1 MQLPCPVQPG
11 EIIARKYQVE
21 SILGSGGVGVVVAAR
36 HVQLGERVALKFL
49 HPEAASSTTDMA
61 RFLREARAA
70 VRLKNE
76 HAARVIDVGTLENGC
91 PFIVMEFL
99 TGTDLGVL
107 LDQVESVPP
116 MEAADYVLQACE
128 AVAEAHALGIVHRDL
143 KPSNLFLTERADG
156 SPLIKV
162 LDFGIAKATIEAELG
177 AGDLELTKTRTV
189 LGSPMYMSP
198 EQVRSSK
205 SVDQRSDIWS
215 LGIVLYELLSGTVPF
230 DGDTAT
236 GVVAAVLSD
245 PPPPL
250 LARKPDLPHGLV
262 YAVERCLQKQREH
275 RFQNVAELAEAL
287 LPFAPEHSRLS
298 VSRIAGTLGIKARA
312 TSSLARLSHPSTPVA
327 TATTIKSVDVELTH
341 RFGRIRL
348 LSWGLGGA
356 VVIALCGMGAWRFGG
371 RPQPAAAAS
380 PVGSGVPSLHEAGLA
395 ASAVVA
401 PPPASPPSVTPASAP
416 QPGFSEP
423 RAPASVAE
431 PAASISA
438 VRALAVP
445 KSAPLALPSS
455 RDAGRAAPPRGK
467 LIDETV
473 DTRK

>member
-1 MQLPCPVQPG
+1 MSLPCPVQPG

-49 HPEAASSTTDMA
+49 HPEAVSSQTDMA

-76 HAARVIDVGTLENGC
+76 HVARVIDVGTLENGC
-91 PFIVMEFL
+91 PYIVMEFL
-99 TGTDLGVL
+99 TGTDLAALIEHVG
-107 LDQVESVPP
+107 SVAPTD
-116 MEAADYVLQACE
+116 AADYVLQASE

-156 SPLIKV
+156 SPLVKV
-162 LDFGIAKATIEAELG
+162 LDFGIAKTMVDAELG
-177 AGDLELTKTRTV
+177 VGHQELTKTRTV

-198 EQVRSSK
+198 EQVRNSK
-205 SVDQRSDIWS
+205 SVDQRSDVWS

-250 LARKPDLPHGLV
+250 LSRKPDLPQGLV

-287 LPFAPEHSRLS
+287 APFAPEHSRLS
-298 VSRIAGTLGIKARA
+298 VGRIAGTLGLKARG
-312 TSSLARLSHPSTPVA
+312 TSPLARFSHSGNPVVA
-327 TATTIKSVDVELTH
+327 TATTIKSVDQTPTARFRRVRALTWAS
-341 RFGRIRL
+341 GGCL
-348 LSWGLGGA
+348 L
-356 VVIALCGMGAWRFGG
+356 IALCGAGAWHFASQPR
-371 RPQPAAAAS
+371 PAASAPGLAAPPKMDTAAS
-380 PVGSGVPSLHEAGLA
+380 GPLATPSASALTEAAAGVPSPEVIPARTT
-395 ASAVVA
+395 
-401 PPPASPPSVTPASAP
+401 PPVTGPSPSSSTA
-416 QPGFSEP
+416 
-423 RAPASVAE
+423 RAWS
-431 PAASISA
+431 
-438 VRALAVP
+438 VP
-445 KSAPLALPSS
+445 KLGPLGLPTG
-455 RDAGRAAPPRGK
+455 RDAGSAATRGK
-467 LIDETV
+467 FIDETV
-473 DTRK
+473 ETRK

>member
-1 MQLPCPVQPG
+1 MNLPCPVQPG

-49 HPEAASSTTDMA
+49 HPEAVSSQTDMA

-76 HAARVIDVGTLENGC
+76 HVARVIDVGTLENGC
-91 PFIVMEFL
+91 PYIVMEFL
-99 TGTDLGVL
+99 TGTDLGAL
-107 LDQVESVPP
+107 LEQVESVPP
-116 MEAADYVLQACE
+116 ADAADYVLQACE

-162 LDFGIAKATIEAELG
+162 LDFGIAKTMVDAELG
-177 AGDLELTKTRTV
+177 VGNQELTKTRTV

-198 EQVRSSK
+198 EQVRNSK
-205 SVDQRSDIWS
+205 SVDPRTDVWS

-250 LARKPDLPHGLV
+250 LARKPSLPQGVV

-287 LPFAPEHSRLS
+287 APFAPEHSQLS
-298 VSRIAGTLGIKARA
+298 VARIAGTLGLKARG
-312 TSSLARLSHPSTPVA
+312 TSPLARFSHRSNPAA
-327 TATTIKSVDVELTH
+327 TATTIKSVDQEPT
-341 RFGRIRL
+341 RKFGR
-348 LSWGLGGA
+348 LGALGWAGVGCVA
-356 VVIALCGMGAWRFGG
+356 VALCGVGAWHFGS
-371 RPQPAAAAS
+371 RPRP
-380 PVGSGVPSLHEAGLA
+380 A
-395 ASAVVA
+395 ASAVGFDGPLKTEA
-401 PPPASPPSVTPASAP
+401 PSAAAKLPPAPAPSLVVPSAP
-416 QPGFSEP
+416 QPEISPVRTPPPTPVTEP
-423 RAPASVAE
+423 SPSTSTARAWP
-431 PAASISA
+431 I
-438 VRALAVP
+438 P
-445 KSAPLALPSS
+445 KFAPLALPPA
-455 RDAGRAAPPRGK
+455 RDAGSVAMPRGK
-467 LIDETV
+467 FIDQTV